1 MVGFSDAEQIEV
13 LRVLAVVLHLGNIKF
28 AEGEREEA
36 SVVNRDGAWRLGPS
50 RAFGR
55 VRSCSVVCVHSPGP
69 LAFRRAHV
77 GRPAVAS
84 HIAALLAV
92 SPASFMRALTT
103 QGLRTGREAVDRLMS
118 VNLVRT
124 PIPLRLSP
132 RGHATRG
139 RD

>member
-1 MVGFSDAEQIEV
+1 
-13 LRVLAVVLHLGNIKF
+13 
-28 AEGEREEA
+28 
-36 SVVNRDGAWRLGPS
+36 
-50 RAFGR
+50 
-55 VRSCSVVCVHSPGP
+55 
-69 LAFRRAHV
+69 
-77 GRPAVAS
+77 
-84 HIAALLAV
+84 
-92 SPASFMRALTT
+92 MRALTT